1 MTDGVRYDSIVVGAG
16 PAGSLAAH
24 DLAVAG
30 ARVLLVDRADFPRDK
45 PCGGGVLIGAARHL
59 PFSIEPVVERTLSDF
74 RVRYRRDWTF
84 EYHSDA
90 PLVHMTRR
98 ARLDAYLAEQA
109 VAAGATFEDGR
120 RVRGVEPD
128 GDRVTVRFEDG
139 DAASAAT
146 LVAADGVNG
155 VCRRAVGL
163 PPLPAAVAMEAD
175 SPGVP
180 GDWSRHV
187 GIELGSMPGGYGW
200 VFPKGDHCNI
210 GVGGWLGIGPRL
222 RGELDAYGAVERFA
236 APELAGHRGYRLPL
250 RDIGSPVVVGRVAL
264 VGDAA
269 GLVDQL
275 SGEGIGNAFR
285 SGRMAAAAVGR
296 LLAGEAP
303 DLGGYQRALEET
315 IDADLAVSRQ
325 LYDLLHDHPW
335 PYVQIM
341 RRSGRFRR
349 MLCRLV
355 RGETDYVHVRRRFGP
370 LAPCFDLAARRA
382 ARRVSQRRRRAGR
395 RATVR

>member
-1 MTDGVRYDSIVVGAG
+1 MSDGARYDTIVVGAG

-24 DLAVAG
+24 DLAAAG
-30 ARVLLVDRADFPRDK
+30 ARVLLVDRAAFPRDK

-84 EYHSDA
+84 EHHSDA

-109 VAAGATFEDGR
+109 VAAGATFQDGR
-120 RVRGVEPD
+120 RVRSVEPAGD
-128 GDRVTVRFEDG
+128 GVTVRFEG
-139 DAASAAT
+139 GGAATAAT

-163 PPLPAAVAMEAD
+163 PPLRAAVAMEAD

-180 GDWSRHV
+180 GDWARYV

-210 GVGGWLGIGPRL
+210 GVGGWLATGPRL
-222 RGELDAYGAVERFA
+222 RRELDAYGAVERFA

-250 RDIGSPVVVGRVAL
+250 RDIGSPVVAGRVAL

-285 SGRMAAAAVGR
+285 SGRMAAAAVAR

-315 IDADLAVSRQ
+315 IDAELTVSRQ
-325 LYDLLHDHPW
+325 LSDLLHDHPW

-355 RGETDYVHVRRRFGP
+355 RGEADYVYVRRRFGP

-382 ARRVSQRRRRAGR
+382 ARRVSRRR